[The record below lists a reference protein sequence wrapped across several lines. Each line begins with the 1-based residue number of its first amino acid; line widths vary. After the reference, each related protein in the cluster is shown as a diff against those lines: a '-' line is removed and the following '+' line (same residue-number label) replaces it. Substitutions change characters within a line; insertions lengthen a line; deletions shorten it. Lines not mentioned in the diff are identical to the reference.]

1 MGYNLSKIPEKYFE
15 GMEDEFC
22 FAVVY
27 NSHVPRTEYRM
38 VERFGTPCLEFNNVD
53 EDYENADF
61 FCNKID
67 ALNKAARLSTIS
79 NRQYTL
85 IAVLERKN
93 GNVEKIL

>member
-1 MGYNLSKIPEKYFE
+1 MDYNLSEIPEKYFE
-15 GMEDEFC
+15 GMEDRFC

-38 VERFGTPCLEFNNVD
+38 AERFGTPCLEVNKVD

-67 ALNKAARLSTIS
+67 ALNMAARLSTIT